1 MVQIQFHQG
10 EPLGHKKEKPP
21 PVSPPSPPPI
31 RRVTVIT
38 KDEDTLRSV
47 QHFLWMV
54 RLYGTVV
61 FQTSATIA
69 TTILFML
76 IPWRVTTPYL
86 RDTLPFWSTLLP
98 CALRCHAYWLERQRR
113 PGTLMLV
120 MVYTTLTTI
129 SVSTIGLC
137 FDRTV
142 VIQAYV
148 LSSMLCVWCTGLAW
162 LMAWNMQRRLA
173 ILCLLSFMLPIL
185 WLFIAVQS
193 WEPYQ
198 RIILALTVS
207 FIYGLKIVL
216 IRDTLTVLYRSP
228 SNCYTDGD
236 LLRTAMLL
244 YMDQVIM
251 FLLVVVPMTAP
262 IWYPNYA
269 GALGRTAHWLFH
281 K

>member
-98 CALRCHAYWLERQRR
+98 CALRCHAYWLERRRR

-173 ILCLLSFMLPIL
+173 ILCLP
-185 WLFIAVQS
+185 
-193 WEPYQ
+193 Q
-198 RIILALTVS
+198 R
-207 FIYGLKIVL
+207 
-216 IRDTLTVLYRSP
+216 D
-228 SNCYTDGD
+228 D
-236 LLRTAMLL
+236 LVA
-244 YMDQVIM
+244 
-251 FLLVVVPMTAP
+251 FGSEALVVTFFRHDRHGSVDFGASSLSGLQQSALFYIVGSAVPEDPM
-262 IWYPNYA
+262 
-269 GALGRTAHWLFH
+269 
-281 K
+281 